1 MSEPRAVNGSDARNS
16 DRRRAAPQGG
26 AMIPTPRPIR
36 VCLVAPSLAI
46 LGGQAVAAQRLLER
60 LRLVPGL
67 EVDFLPHDPRTNALL
82 RQLQRVKYVRTVAT
96 SIAYV
101 ESLLR
106 RLPRYDVV
114 HVFSASYWSFLL
126 APTPAILIGK
136 WLGKRVVV
144 NYRSGEAEDHLTRWP
159 KTSVPTLMRADAVAT
174 PSGYLVDVF
183 SRFGIHA
190 ESIANFVD
198 PEAVR
203 YRRRDALKP
212 VFLSN
217 RNFQS
222 LYNVPCVLRAF
233 AEIQAQRP
241 DARLIVVGDGPERA
255 RVHAVARELSLR
267 NVDFVGA
274 VKPTEMGRYYDEA
287 DIYLNASDI
296 DNMPNSIIESF
307 ACGLPV
313 VTTRAGGIPY
323 IVEHERNGLLVDC
336 GDHGALAG
344 AALRLL
350 DDPALTRRIID
361 EGLSD
366 VQRHYTWEAVGESW
380 AALYRELVGAKAPA
394 PAPSIDG
401 PEHHAAATL
410 IGEASIQ

>member
-16 DRRRAAPQGG
+16 DRRREAPQGG

-60 LRLVPGL
+60 LRMVPGL
-67 EVDFLPHDPRTNALL
+67 EVDFLPHDPRSNALL

-144 NYRSGEAEDHLTRWP
+144 NYRSGEAEDHLTRWS
-159 KTSVPTLMRADAVAT
+159 KTAIPTLQRADVVAT
-174 PSGYLVDVF
+174 PSEYLVDVF
-183 SRFGIHA
+183 ARFGIRA
-190 ESIANFVD
+190 RSIANFVD
-198 PEAVR
+198 PDAVR
-203 YRRRDALKP
+203 HRRRDVLKP

-222 LYNVPCVLRAF
+222 LYNVPCLLRAF
-233 AEIQAQRP
+233 AQIQAQRP

-267 NVDFVGA
+267 NVDFVGP

-336 GDHGALAG
+336 GDHGALAR

-350 DDPALTRRIID
+350 DDPALARRLID
-361 EGLSD
+361 QGLSD
-366 VQRHYTWEAVGESW
+366 VRSLYTWEAVGESW
-380 AALYRELVGAKAPA
+380 AALYRELVGAEAPTR
-394 PAPSIDG
+394 APSIDE
-401 PEHHAAATL
+401 PEHHATATL

>member
-1 MSEPRAVNGSDARNS
+1 
-16 DRRRAAPQGG
+16 
-26 AMIPTPRPIR
+26 
-36 VCLVAPSLAI
+36 VCLVAPSLSI

-60 LRLVPGL
+60 LRTVPGL
-67 EVDFLPHDPRTNALL
+67 EVDFLPHDPRSNALL

-96 SIAYV
+96 SVAYV
-101 ESLLR
+101 ASLLR
-106 RLPRYDVV
+106 RLPQYDVV

-159 KTSVPTLMRADAVAT
+159 RTSVPTLQRADAVAT

-183 SRFGIHA
+183 ARFGVEA
-190 ESIANFVD
+190 EAIANFVD

-203 YRRRDALKP
+203 YRRRDVLRP

-233 AEIQAQRP
+233 GLIQERLP
-241 DARLIVVGDGPERA
+241 NARLIVVGDGPERQ
-255 RVHAVARELSLR
+255 RVHALAGELALN
-267 NVDFVGA
+267 NVEFIGA
-274 VKPTEMGRYYDEA
+274 VRPTEMGRWYDEA
-287 DIYLNASDI
+287 DVYLNASDI

-313 VTTRAGGIPY
+313 ATTRAGGIPY
-323 IVEHERNGLLVDC
+323 VVEHERNGLLVDC
-336 GDHGALAG
+336 GDHAALAG

-350 DDPALTRRIID
+350 DDPALARRLIA

-366 VQRHYTWEAVGESW
+366 VDRLYTWEAVGDGW
-380 AALYRELVGAKAPA
+380 AALYRRLAGVE
-394 PAPSIDG
+394 
-401 PEHHAAATL
+401 AAAGASSSDEPVHRVATPL

>member
-1 MSEPRAVNGSDARNS
+1 MSERRAVNG
-16 DRRRAAPQGG
+16 
-26 AMIPTPRPIR
+26 TRPIR

-60 LRLVPGL
+60 LRMVPGL

-136 WLGKRVVV
+136 AFGKRVVV
-144 NYRSGEAEDHLTRWP
+144 NYRSGEAQDHLTRWP
-159 KTSVPTLMRADAVAT
+159 KTSIPTLQRADAVAT
-174 PSGYLVDVF
+174 PSDYLVDVF
-183 SRFGIHA
+183 AQFGIRA
-190 ESIANFVD
+190 ESIHNFVD

-203 YRRRDALKP
+203 YRRRDVLRP

-233 AEIQAQRP
+233 AQIQAQRP
-241 DARLIVVGDGPERA
+241 GARLLVVGNGPERE
-255 RVHAVARELSLR
+255 RVHGLARELALR
-267 NVDFVGA
+267 NVEFVGA

-287 DIYLNASDI
+287 DVYLNASDI

-336 GDHGALAG
+336 GDHSALAN

-350 DDPALTRRIID
+350 DEPVLARRLID

-366 VQRHYTWEAVGESW
+366 VERLYTWEAVGERW
-380 AALYRELVGAKAPA
+380 ASLYRRLVGAEAPA
-394 PAPSIDG
+394 TAPSSEVA
-401 PEHHAAATL
+401 EHHAPATY

>member
-1 MSEPRAVNGSDARNS
+1 MCEARAVS
-16 DRRRAAPQGG
+16 G
-26 AMIPTPRPIR
+26 ARPIR

-60 LRLVPGL
+60 LRMVPGL

-82 RQLQRVKYVRTVAT
+82 RLLQRVKYVRTVAT

-136 WLGKRVVV
+136 ALGKGVVV

-159 KTSVPTLMRADAVAT
+159 KTSIPTLQRADVVAT
-174 PSGYLVDVF
+174 PSDYLVDVF
-183 SRFGIHA
+183 ARFGIRA
-190 ESIANFVD
+190 ESIHNFVD
-198 PEAVR
+198 PMAVR
-203 YRRRDALKP
+203 YRERGVLRP

-233 AEIQAQRP
+233 AQIQAQRP
-241 DARLIVVGDGPERA
+241 EARLIVVGDGPERA
-255 RVHAVARELSLR
+255 RVHALARELALR
-267 NVDFVGA
+267 HVDFVGA

-287 DIYLNASDI
+287 DVYLNASDI

-336 GDHGALAG
+336 GDHTALAN
-344 AALRLL
+344 AAMRLL
-350 DDPALTRRIID
+350 DEPAMARRLID

-366 VQRHYTWEAVGESW
+366 VERLYTWEAVGERW
-380 AALYRELVGAKAPA
+380 AALYRRLVGAAAPA
-394 PAPSIDG
+394 AAPSSEEA
-401 PEHHAAATL
+401 EHHASATL
-410 IGEASIQ
+410 VGEASIQ

>member
-1 MSEPRAVNGSDARNS
+1 MSEHRGE
-16 DRRRAAPQGG
+16 RRDG
-26 AMIPTPRPIR
+26 TRPIR
-36 VCLVAPSLAI
+36 VCLVAPSLSI

-60 LRLVPGL
+60 LRMVPGL

-106 RLPRYDVV
+106 RLPAYDVV

-159 KTSVPTLMRADAVAT
+159 KTSIPTLRRADAVAT
-174 PSGYLVDVF
+174 PSDYLVDVF
-183 SRFGIHA
+183 ARFGIRA

-198 PEAVR
+198 PDAVR
-203 YRRRDALKP
+203 YRRRDVLKP

-222 LYNVPCVLRAF
+222 LYNIPCVLRAF
-233 AEIQAQRP
+233 ARIQEQRP
-241 DARLIVVGDGPERA
+241 EARLIVVGSGPEGE
-255 RVHAVARELSLR
+255 RVHALARELSLR

-287 DIYLNASDI
+287 DVYLNASDI

-336 GDHGALAG
+336 GDHEALANS
-344 AALRLL
+344 ALRLL
-350 DDPALTRRIID
+350 DDPALAHRLID

-366 VQRHYTWEAVGESW
+366 VQRHYTWEAVGEGW
-380 AALYRELVGAKAPA
+380 AALYRRLVGAEAPA
-394 PAPSIDG
+394 ATPAEEERAHRAP
-401 PEHHAAATL
+401 ATL